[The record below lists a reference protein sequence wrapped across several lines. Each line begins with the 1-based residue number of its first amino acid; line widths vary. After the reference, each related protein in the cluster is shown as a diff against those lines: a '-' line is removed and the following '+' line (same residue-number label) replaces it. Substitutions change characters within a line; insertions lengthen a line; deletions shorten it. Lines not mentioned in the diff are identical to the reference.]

1 MKRVRRNLEAEVID
15 LSAMAHTAID
25 LFRQH
30 QPWLVEK
37 FGGALATQSVRELWE
52 QTKSKL
58 GPAATGKVESHPDD
72 TAQWDVLKAK
82 LLVALDE
89 DEVFREKVQA
99 LSQSASFTSVQ
110 QATGD
115 NNKQVSVTGSRDVRV
130 DMS

>member
-1 MKRVRRNLEAEVID
+1 MID
-15 LSAMAHTAID
+15 LSAMAHDLNAMAHAAVD

-30 QPWLVEK
+30 QPWLVDK